1 MNISADLT
9 ERNLLNLF
17 KQLDGRD
24 RIDELKK
31 LIAKLETI
39 TEKGQGNVCIAAMV
53 RSKKKELKRR
63 LCGTPPS
70 TPPESEDEDDDGLD
84 DYSFEPTY
92 SRNMLDSFLL
102 NKTPLFQ
109 IRAS

>member
-9 ERNLLNLF
+9 ERDLLKLF

-31 LIAKLETI
+31 LIARLESI
-39 TEKGQGNVCIAAMV
+39 IEKGQGNVCITATV

-63 LCGTPPS
+63 LLGTPPS
-70 TPPESEDEDDDGLD
+70 TPPESEDEDDDGLMTTVL
-84 DYSFEPTY
+84 SLHIVKICL
-92 SRNMLDSFLL
+92 RVQMLS
-102 NKTPLFQ
+102 KRHHFQ